1 MNVVTKLINNMI
13 DYYQN
18 DTRRINHFLK
28 VYSYANIIAENEKV
42 DQKIKEIIEISSI
55 LHDIGIKKS
64 EEKYNSSAGHY
75 QEIEGPPI
83 AKNMMKKHN
92 ISEEIIERVCFLI
105 GNHHTYTR
113 IDGMDYQILIEAD
126 FIVNI
131 DSEKMNKSQIKN
143 IKEKIFKTNHG
154 IKLLDLLFN
163 SSLDY
168 GA

>member
-1 MNVVTKLINNMI
+1 
-13 DYYQN
+13 
-18 DTRRINHFLK
+18 
-28 VYSYANIIAENEKV
+28 
-42 DQKIKEIIEISSI
+42 
-55 LHDIGIKKS
+55 
-64 EEKYNSSAGHY
+64 
-75 QEIEGPPI
+75 
-83 AKNMMKKHN
+83 MMEKHN

-163 SSLDY
+163 
-168 GA
+168 